1 MSDAV
6 ALKNDP
12 RVKFRKN
19 KKNLELIKQ
28 YAQLIK

>member
-6 ALKNDP
+6 ALKKND
-12 RVKFRKN
+12 VKFRKN
-19 KKNLELIKQ
+19 KKNLPLIEK

>member
-1 MSDAV
+1 MRDAV

-12 RVKFRKN
+12 QVKFRKN
-19 KKNLELIKQ
+19 KKNLKLIKK